1 MTIKRDKALEVLA
14 EHYPDGIVVPVYQ
27 AAFDWMGIRPHPLNY
42 LCTGAMGQ
50 GSSHA
55 LGLALACPEESVVVL
70 DGDGSLLMNLGSL
83 VTIGHQAPPN
93 FLHFVCQNGIYEV
106 NGEFPV
112 PGGTE
117 VDFASMALAAGYRE
131 AYTFSDLNSWVR
143 GLPDILASSG
153 PILVVLKV
161 EAGESYSRD
170 YPAIHSEEA
179 RKRFK
184 SALNARVSP

>member
-179 RKRFK
+179 RRCFK